1 MNRTKALFLFLALL
15 LPVCIFI
22 FLRIFGK
29 NEFNVDP
36 LFSVSP
42 PPVLNGCQS
51 ASAPYFL
58 HDSVRAQ
65 LPFGNDS
72 VLVIAF
78 NGNGDLNAVNQ
89 LKRLK
94 EEIANLPVGFLT
106 LPGSARHLLWKHC
119 LFFLQEPQDVVA
131 VDAKGRIRGQYTSA
145 DREDIDRLLTELT
158 IILKRY

>member
-15 LPVCIFI
+15 LPICIFI

-29 NEFNVDP
+29 NEFNVEP
-36 LFSVSP
+36 LFSDTP
-42 PPVLNGCQS
+42 PP
-51 ASAPYFL
+51 ASNECPHAVSPYFL
-58 HDSVRAQ
+58 HDSVKSQ

-72 VLVIAF
+72 LLVIAF
-78 NGNGDLNAVNQ
+78 DENGDPNTVNQ

-94 EEIANLPVGFLT
+94 EETSNLPVAYLT
-106 LPGSARHLLWKHC
+106 LPGSARHLLWKRC
-119 LFFLQEPQDVVA
+119 LFFLHEPQDVVT
-131 VDAKGRIRGQYTSA
+131 VDAKGRIRGQYESA

>member
-1 MNRTKALFLFLALL
+1 MNRTKVLFLFLALL

-36 LFSVSP
+36 LFSESTP
-42 PPVLNGCQS
+42 PPLNECQR

-58 HDSVRAQ
+58 HDSVRSQ

-72 VLVIAF
+72 LVVIVF
-78 NGNGDLNAVNQ
+78 GGNADSNSVNQ
-89 LKRLK
+89 LTRLK
-94 EEIANLPVGFLT
+94 GEIANLPVGFLT

-119 LFFLQEPQDVVA
+119 LFLLREPQDVVA
-131 VDAKGRIRGQYTSA
+131 VDAKGRIRGQYASA